1 MLENLSPSTGS
12 SRGIKRIG
20 RGQGSGHGKTAGRG
34 NKGQRARAGSKRKV
48 GFEGGQQPLYRR
60 LPKVGFN
67 SGVEKPYAI
76 SADRFPAVREIA
88 EITLEALKAAGLAP
102 KNAKRAK
109 IIGTGASDLAA
120 QIKDELVTTSS
131 KK

>member
-1 MLENLSPSTGS
+1 MLENLNPSAGS
-12 SRGIKRIG
+12 SRSIKRIG
-20 RGQGSGHGKTAGRG
+20 RGRGSGHGKTAGRG
-34 NKGQRARAGSKRKV
+34 SKGQRARAGNKRKV

-76 SADRFPAVREIA
+76 SVDRFPAVKGLQ

-109 IIGTGASDLAA
+109 IIGAGAGDLAPK
-120 QIKDELVTTSS
+120 IKDELVTTSGR
-131 KK
+131 K